1 MSQLVSTFF
10 FFLFLLLSV
19 LVIPVTESKEPV
31 ATLSFSLSRPANCIG
46 VTSVFINIWIESS
59 SGYSLCSRINVGTLT
74 QSRSNHS
81 FSICQPDDV
90 IFHFSRENLQLG
102 SNCGL
107 IIISDVV
114 VSVKVSNSTYAVPV
128 KRCSE
133 SPLSLSSPIIRINKS
148 VSVLNSMCSCNKF
161 MIMDQR
167 PSLVIPNDL
176 HRCFDDQ
183 RSCPEDYSIPTPP
196 LLQCLPGKSLI
207 TGTCNK
213 GLFNETSSCSQCGQL
228 NEPVC
233 NYDTQFSGI
242 ISMIN
247 QSANGA
253 LQNLSKQ
260 LNQFTPEQS
269 IVLFD
274 TIISRGINTS
284 VVNATEMVLRTAEL
298 IVNKLPIN
306 EAVTVKHSVAT
317 QFLLSLDTF
326 ALKVAQST
334 SFGYGN
340 TFLNVTRNESFS
352 GERLTVLNYNG
363 NSLSLP
369 AKILNNSLPATVASF
384 VYSNL
389 SSILSPSD
397 GRKLISP
404 VISAAV
410 NCIGTCITSELTEP
424 VVISFTLLRH
434 TQPILSSAISC
445 VFWNISR
452 SNDLLPSGFWDT
464 EGCNAS
470 SVDQQSVTCQ
480 CNHFAHFAI
489 LPVNQSTIGALQNL
503 FEELDQFTPEQSITL
518 LDNIINEVINITVDV
533 TEMVLKTA
541 ELIVN
546 KLTVNETRTVT
557 QFLLSLDTFALK
569 VAQSTSFG
577 YGNTFSNVTQI
588 ESFSGERLTV
598 LNYNGNSL
606 SLPAMIFN
614 NSLPA
619 TVASFVYS
627 GNKLLSI
634 LSPTE
639 PDNRKLISPVVSA
652 TVECNSTCITSELT
666 EPVVITFALLRHAQ
680 LISFS
685 TISCVF
691 WNTTL
696 GFWDNEGC
704 NASSVDQQSVTCHC
718 NHLTHFAILPVN
730 RSPIGALQSL
740 FEELD
745 RLTPE
750 QSITLLDNI
759 INRVI
764 NITVDVTE
772 MVLRTAELIINE
784 LPTNELVTVKLSVV
798 TQFLVSLDTF
808 ALNVA
813 ESTILP
819 QSTNLTQ
826 STPLNFGNI
835 FLNVTRIE
843 SFSGERL
850 TVLNYNGNSLSL
862 PAMIFIDSL
871 PATVASFV
879 YSGNSLLSIL
889 SPTEPD
895 NRELISPVISAT
907 VECNGTCITDELTE
921 PVIISFNLSGYTE
934 QTLSSMSSPNISCV
948 FWNIALSNDSLPSG
962 FWDNEGCNVASVD
975 QQSVTCHCNH
985 FAHFAIL
992 PVNQSPID
1000 ALQNLFEELDQFTPE
1015 QSITLLGNIINEV
1028 INITVDVT
1036 QMVLK
1041 TAELIVN
1048 KLPVNETGTVT
1059 QLLVSLEAFALKVA
1073 QSTPFDY
1080 GNTFSNVTQIESF
1093 SGERLTVLDYNGN
1106 SLSLPA
1112 KIFNNSLPATV
1123 ASFVYRGNN
1132 LLSILSPTEPDS
1144 RKLIS
1149 PVISATVECNG
1160 TCITSELTE
1169 PVVISFALLRHT
1181 LPILSST
1188 ISCVFWNITRS
1199 NDLLPSGFW
1208 DTEGCNVASVNQQ
1221 SVTCHCDHLTH
1232 FAILPVNQSPIGAL
1246 QSLFEELDQFTP
1258 VQSIELLD
1266 IIINRVIN
1274 ITVDVTEMVLR
1285 TAELII
1291 NELPTN
1297 ELVTVKLSVVTQFL
1311 VSLDTFALN
1320 LAQSTNLTQSTN
1332 LAQSTSLDFG
1342 NIFFNVTWIES
1353 FSGERLTVLNYN
1365 GNSLSL
1371 PAMIFIDSLPATVAS
1386 FVYSGSNLL
1395 LILSPTEPD
1404 NRELI
1409 SPVISATVEC
1419 NGTCITDEL
1428 TEPVIISF
1436 NLSGYTEQTLSP
1448 MSSPNISCVFWNI
1461 ALSNDSLPSGF
1472 WDDEGCNASLVDEQ
1486 SVTCQCNHLTHFA
1499 ILLSPASP
1507 PAESF
1512 HPKIW
1517 TLAGQILAPFSLVC
1531 LLMVILTYSCLRSLR
1546 NMRNYIHIMLCSNL
1560 FISKLIFLI
1569 GIQQTANPVSFI
1581 IVTM

>member
-1 MSQLVSTFF
+1 KEMCVVGAAWHIANPPLQVGFGKVCKDYLRGKAWSRAEVYKNRTTAIFKDIIEASPLTPYSPVQYDSTEDLVDSFHSDIELYF
-10 FFLFLLLSV
+10 SYCL
-19 LVIPVTESKEPV
+19 IPVTESKEPV
-31 ATLSFSLSRPANCIG
+31 ATVSFNLSKLNTCITDG
-46 VTSVFINIWIESS
+46 LINKWIESS
-59 SGYSLCSRINVGTLT
+59 SGYSLCSRIYLE
-74 QSRSNHS
+74 SLSLSSSHS

-90 IFHFSRENLQLG
+90 IFHFTSAKSLLPI
-102 SNCGL
+102 CGQVVD
-107 IIISDVV
+107 II
-114 VSVKVSNSTYAVPV
+114 SVKVSNSTYAVPV
-128 KRCSE
+128 KQCSE
-133 SPLSLSSPIIRINKS
+133 LSLSLSSPIIRISNES
-148 VSVLNSMCSCNKF
+148 VSVLNSTCGCNSF
-161 MIMDQR
+161 MINPPRLSNDQ
-167 PSLVIPNDL
+167 DQ
-176 HRCFDDQ
+176 CFDDQ
-183 RSCPEDYSIPTPP
+183 ESCPEGYTITAPP

-213 GLFNETSSCSQCGQL
+213 GLFTETSSCSQCGQF

-233 NYDTQFSGI
+233 NYDTQFSSI

-253 LQNLSKQ
+253 LQSLSEQ
-260 LNQFTPEQS
+260 LTQFTLEQS
-269 IVLFD
+269 IVLLD
-274 TIISRGINTS
+274 NIISKGINTS

-306 EAVTVKHSVAT
+306 ETVTVKLSVAT
-317 QFLLSLDTF
+317 QFLLSLDAF
-326 ALKVAQST
+326 ALKVVQST
-334 SFGYGN
+334 SFDYGN
-340 TFLNVTRNESFS
+340 TFFNVSQIESFS

-369 AKILNNSLPATVASF
+369 AMIFNNSLPATVASF
-384 VYSNL
+384 IYSNL
-389 SSILSPSD
+389 LSILSPTEPDS
-397 GRKLISP
+397 RKLISP
-404 VISAAV
+404 VISATV
-410 NCIGTCITSELTEP
+410 DCNGTCITDELTEP
-424 VVISFTLLRH
+424 VVISFSLSGH
-434 TQPILSSAISC
+434 AQPILSSAISC
-445 VFWNISR
+445 VFWNILQDDR
-452 SNDLLPSGFWDT
+452 LHFIVQMIHHCLVASGTLKD
-464 EGCNAS
+464 
-470 SVDQQSVTCQ
+470 
-480 CNHFAHFAI
+480 
-489 LPVNQSTIGALQNL
+489 VNQSTIGALQSL
-503 FEELDQFTPEQSITL
+503 SEQLTQFTPQQSIAL
-518 LDNIINEVINITVDV
+518 LDNIISEVINITVDV
-533 TEMVLKTA
+533 TEAV
-541 ELIVN
+541 
-546 KLTVNETRTVT
+546 TVKHSVAT

-934 QTLSSMSSPNISCV
+934 QANFGFFIMSLVIIRRQQKKQGRGIKPQHWIKSALSLTIIMGIGWIGSVLFFSQRLLFIAYIMTIFIAGQGIIIFILYVPLSSNV
-948 FWNIALSNDSLPSG
+948 REAYAKLLKKRLANWSL
-962 FWDNEGCNVASVD
+962 
-975 QQSVTCHCNH
+975 
-985 FAHFAIL
+985 
-992 PVNQSPID
+992 
-1000 ALQNLFEELDQFTPE
+1000 
-1015 QSITLLGNIINEV
+1015 
-1028 INITVDVT
+1028 
-1036 QMVLK
+1036 
-1041 TAELIVN
+1041 
-1048 KLPVNETGTVT
+1048 
-1059 QLLVSLEAFALKVA
+1059 
-1073 QSTPFDY
+1073 
-1080 GNTFSNVTQIESF
+1080 
-1093 SGERLTVLDYNGN
+1093 
-1106 SLSLPA
+1106 
-1112 KIFNNSLPATV
+1112 
-1123 ASFVYRGNN
+1123 
-1132 LLSILSPTEPDS
+1132 
-1144 RKLIS
+1144 
-1149 PVISATVECNG
+1149 
-1160 TCITSELTE
+1160 
-1169 PVVISFALLRHT
+1169 
-1181 LPILSST
+1181 
-1188 ISCVFWNITRS
+1188 TRS
-1199 NDLLPSGFW
+1199 KASG
-1208 DTEGCNVASVNQQ
+1208 DSKKKSTEGN
-1221 SVTCHCDHLTH
+1221 
-1232 FAILPVNQSPIGAL
+1232 
-1246 QSLFEELDQFTP
+1246 
-1258 VQSIELLD
+1258 
-1266 IIINRVIN
+1266 
-1274 ITVDVTEMVLR
+1274 LR
-1285 TAELII
+1285 
-1291 NELPTN
+1291 
-1297 ELVTVKLSVVTQFL
+1297 
-1311 VSLDTFALN
+1311 
-1320 LAQSTNLTQSTN
+1320 
-1332 LAQSTSLDFG
+1332 
-1342 NIFFNVTWIES
+1342 
-1353 FSGERLTVLNYN
+1353 
-1365 GNSLSL
+1365 
-1371 PAMIFIDSLPATVAS
+1371 
-1386 FVYSGSNLL
+1386 
-1395 LILSPTEPD
+1395 
-1404 NRELI
+1404 
-1409 SPVISATVEC
+1409 
-1419 NGTCITDEL
+1419 
-1428 TEPVIISF
+1428 
-1436 NLSGYTEQTLSP
+1436 
-1448 MSSPNISCVFWNI
+1448 
-1461 ALSNDSLPSGF
+1461 
-1472 WDDEGCNASLVDEQ
+1472 
-1486 SVTCQCNHLTHFA
+1486 
-1499 ILLSPASP
+1499 
-1507 PAESF
+1507 
-1512 HPKIW
+1512 
-1517 TLAGQILAPFSLVC
+1517 
-1531 LLMVILTYSCLRSLR
+1531 
-1546 NMRNYIHIMLCSNL
+1546 
-1560 FISKLIFLI
+1560 
-1569 GIQQTANPVSFI
+1569 
-1581 IVTM
+1581 